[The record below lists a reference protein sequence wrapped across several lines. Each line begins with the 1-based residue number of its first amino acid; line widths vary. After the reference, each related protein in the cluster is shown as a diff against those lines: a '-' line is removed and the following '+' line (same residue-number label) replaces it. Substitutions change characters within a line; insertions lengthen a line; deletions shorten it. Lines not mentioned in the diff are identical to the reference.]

1 MLRMPRLRR
10 PYPVLK
16 LDLYQTSKYRI
27 ILMALNRA
35 RKPAVGAR
43 FHTKRAP
50 DAPDGHLSADRRRL
64 GDYDRAAIR
73 ADVFKVANATCST
86 LGNPYELRTKEQFA
100 ILHGSNSRF
109 RKLIVRLGINFN

>member
-35 RKPAVGAR
+35 LEPAVGAR

-50 DAPDGHLSADRRRL
+50 DAPDGHLAPIGGGSSSVIVQLSGQMSSRL
-64 GDYDRAAIR
+64 P
-73 ADVFKVANATCST
+73 T
-86 LGNPYELRTKEQFA
+86 LP
-100 ILHGSNSRF
+100 
-109 RKLIVRLGINFN
+109 VRPWETLMS